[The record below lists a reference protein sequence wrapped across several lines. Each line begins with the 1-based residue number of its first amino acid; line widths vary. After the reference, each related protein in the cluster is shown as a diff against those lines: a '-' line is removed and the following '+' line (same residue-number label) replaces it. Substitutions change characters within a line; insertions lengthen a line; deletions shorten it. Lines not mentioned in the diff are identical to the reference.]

1 MAQEI
6 SLDDIL
12 RELSA
17 GTRIILQVRH
27 AERPKIDPDDKTFGD
42 RLPLTAEGERSA
54 RELGARLRGYKGDV
68 AFLSSPL
75 LRTRM
80 TAALIAEGMERSA
93 SAIPVFERLGN
104 GTFYYDD
111 PAEVVEVFK
120 PANFFNACFDYMR
133 TGKMR
138 GFNDLAPATDEL
150 EKWLLDHAPAQLTVA
165 TTHDLY
171 IAAFLAARGAY
182 TEFSRDTWPRF
193 LDAAAILVRP
203 DGTRSYAFVRT
214 GLSDG
219 IVGAA

>member
-6 SLDDIL
+6 SLNDIL
-12 RELSA
+12 SQLSA

-42 RLPLTAEGERSA
+42 KLPLTEQ
-54 RELGARLRGYKGDV
+54 GARTSRKLGELLAGYKGDV
-68 AFLSSPL
+68 TFLSSPL

-80 TAALIAEGMERSA
+80 TASLIAEGMQRPQSE
-93 SAIPVFERLGN
+93 IPSFERLGN
-104 GTFYYDD
+104 GTFYYND
-111 PAEVVEVFK
+111 PGEVVEVFK
-120 PANFFNACFDYMR
+120 PANFFSACFDYMR

-138 GFNDLAPATDEL
+138 GFNDLAPATDKL
-150 EKWLLDHAPAQLTVA
+150 EEWLLDHAKTQLTIA

-182 TEFSRDTWPRF
+182 TEFSRDTWPHF
-193 LDAAAILVRP
+193 LDAAAILIRP
-203 DGTRSYAFVRT
+203 DGARSYAFVRT

-219 IVGAA
+219 IVGVA